1 MRYTKWFASI
11 VVATGMALAGT
22 TAASAQDWRGMSH
35 EYNRADWLRSA
46 IARDRSRLADAY
58 RHGDRREIARTR
70 AELDRYESE
79 LRAQFRDS
87 GFGRYS
93 NGYNGHNNDFRNYR

>member
-11 VVATGMALAGT
+11 IVATGMALAGT

-46 IARDRSRLADAY
+46 IARDRDRLADAY

-70 AELDRYESE
+70 AELNRYESE
-79 LRAQFRDS
+79 LRAQSRDS
-87 GFGRYS
+87 RYGRYS
-93 NGYNGHNNDFRNYR
+93 NGYNNDYRNYR